1 MWPPMAKLT
10 ELQQQQVDFAAHIR
24 DPDRN
29 PPPVGIED
37 RRLKIYR
44 ELFFNNISKF
54 MASTFRVIRKILEE
68 DRWTALIRDY
78 FAHHKAETPLFPQM
92 PFEFVKY
99 LEAEREAQPDDP
111 PFLFELAHYEWA
123 ELALAVKDAD
133 PDLDKVNRDGD
144 LLAAVP
150 VISPLAWPL
159 AYTYPVHRIG
169 PDFQPDTPGE
179 QPTFLVVYRGLDD
192 KVGFLEINAVTA
204 RLLELLR
211 ENDDKQATGRALLE
225 IIAKETG
232 HPQPETVIRGGLE
245 IMQNLRDHDII
256 LGTKKSD

>member
-1 MWPPMAKLT
+1 MARLT
-10 ELQQQQVDFAAHIR
+10 ELQQQQYEFAAHIR

-29 PPPVGIED
+29 PPPAGIED

-54 MASTFRVIRKILEE
+54 MASTFRVIRKILGE
-68 DRWTALIRDY
+68 DQWTALTRDY
-78 FAHHKAETPLFPQM
+78 FSRHKAETPLFPQM

-99 LEAEREAQPDDP
+99 LEEERVAQPGDP
-111 PFLFELAHYEWA
+111 PFLLELAHYEWA
-123 ELALAVKDAD
+123 ELAVAVDDAE
-133 PDLDKVNRDGD
+133 PDLDQVNRDGD
-144 LLAAVP
+144 LLAEVP
-150 VISPLAWPL
+150 VMSPLAWPL
-159 AYTYPVHRIG
+159 AYAYPVHRIG
-169 PDFQPDTPGE
+169 PDFQPDEPGE

-211 ENDDKQATGRALLE
+211 ENDDKQATGRAMLDS
-225 IIAKETG
+225 IAKETG
-232 HPQPETVIRGGLE
+232 HPYPETVISGGVE

-256 LGTKKSD
+256 LGTKKTD